1 MSGSSELQEERS
13 HTPEQGLVGMI
24 VDEVSFDVE
33 RGKISEF
40 ARATSAKDLV
50 HTDRREAERRQLSDV
65 AATATHVVV
74 SGHYRSQAAMLDKL
88 GLELSR
94 VVVGGTGWEYVRPLV
109 AGDALTGRR
118 VVTGD
123 SQKTTSQ
130 GKTLRILTL
139 ETTFRDQYGSVA
151 VRQQETII
159 ERGR

>member
-1 MSGSSELQEERS
+1 
-13 HTPEQGLVGMI
+13 
-24 VDEVSFDVE
+24 
-33 RGKISEF
+33 
-40 ARATSAKDLV
+40 
-50 HTDRREAERRQLSDV
+50 LSDV

-139 ETTFRDQYGSVA
+139 ETTFRDQHGSVA